1 MTDVRNYILVTIAYW
16 GFTLTDGALRLLVLL
31 HFHTL
36 GYSPFKLATLFL
48 LYEFMGVL
56 TNLMGG
62 WLGSRFGIKSIL
74 LSGLTLQIVSLILLS
89 LLNPLWSAIFSL
101 VFVLFAQG
109 LSGVAKDLTKM
120 SSKSAVKLIVPKD
133 NHSTLF
139 KLVALLT
146 GSKNTL
152 KGLGF
157 FLGGFLLSVCGFVY
171 ALWIMATVLLFVLIL
186 SGLLLTGSM
195 DKGAKKAR
203 FREIFSKSRP
213 INILSMAR
221 FFLFG
226 ARDVWFVIGLPI
238 FMLSN
243 LGWTFEEVGGF
254 LALWVIGYGFIQG
267 FAPKLIKNS
276 KDGHSTE
283 LKYAYLWMVILCI
296 VTLSIA
302 VAIELQFFIP
312 VSLLI
317 GLAIFGFCFAINSA
331 LHSYLILNF
340 SNVEDVTLSVG
351 FYYSANAGGRLLG
364 TLLSGI
370 SYQAFGLTGVILVAL
385 GMLVI
390 ATVFMMQ
397 LRSSFNYE
405 NTNQM

>member
-1 MTDVRNYILVTIAYW
+1 M
-16 GFTLTDGALRLLVLL
+16 LVLL

-195 DKGAKKAR
+195 DK
-203 FREIFSKSRP
+203 
-213 INILSMAR
+213 
-221 FFLFG
+221 
-226 ARDVWFVIGLPI
+226 
-238 FMLSN
+238 
-243 LGWTFEEVGGF
+243 T
-254 LALWVIGYGFIQG
+254 
-267 FAPKLIKNS
+267 
-276 KDGHSTE
+276 
-283 LKYAYLWMVILCI
+283 
-296 VTLSIA
+296 
-302 VAIELQFFIP
+302 
-312 VSLLI
+312 
-317 GLAIFGFCFAINSA
+317 
-331 LHSYLILNF
+331 
-340 SNVEDVTLSVG
+340 
-351 FYYSANAGGRLLG
+351 
-364 TLLSGI
+364 
-370 SYQAFGLTGVILVAL
+370 
-385 GMLVI
+385 
-390 ATVFMMQ
+390 
-397 LRSSFNYE
+397 
-405 NTNQM
+405 

>member
-171 ALWIMATVLLFVLIL
+171 ALWIMATVLLFVLMAPASL
-186 SGLLLTGSM
+186 RPASGEHSLQS
-195 DKGAKKAR
+195 
-203 FREIFSKSRP
+203 
-213 INILSMAR
+213 
-221 FFLFG
+221 
-226 ARDVWFVIGLPI
+226 
-238 FMLSN
+238 
-243 LGWTFEEVGGF
+243 
-254 LALWVIGYGFIQG
+254 IQ
-267 FAPKLIKNS
+267 
-276 KDGHSTE
+276 
-283 LKYAYLWMVILCI
+283 
-296 VTLSIA
+296 
-302 VAIELQFFIP
+302 
-312 VSLLI
+312 
-317 GLAIFGFCFAINSA
+317 
-331 LHSYLILNF
+331 
-340 SNVEDVTLSVG
+340 
-351 FYYSANAGGRLLG
+351 
-364 TLLSGI
+364 
-370 SYQAFGLTGVILVAL
+370 
-385 GMLVI
+385 
-390 ATVFMMQ
+390 
-397 LRSSFNYE
+397 
-405 NTNQM
+405 